1 MLQCLRQL
9 SSTTTTNCSS
19 PSLEGDLV
27 DDNTASS
34 QTSSTVNLSRAYTY
48 AVQTSSYR
56 KIWSKVHYEVP
67 SDLNV
72 EVAQVE
78 FQEVPLQLED
88 VLEPNH
94 ECVQEALLNIKPEAL
109 NQLIAKYLDDSEQ
122 TTRLCIGF
130 CESLKQARLLYAP
143 ISRLLDVLP
152 LDGESAGHSL
162 SQAQCNWAFDIF
174 VKFDSLSN
182 PFPIHDNH
190 SFNDMRDCYFQLKR
204 ELDLLLHKS
213 RSKVRLLCHATKGSV
228 VCLVAATIGV
238 VITAVVI
245 ASHAFVALV
254 AAPICSVCIPSKM
267 AKGELVHLEQLDD
280 ATKGI
285 FFLHN
290 HLETVNCLVGRLY
303 DAVEYYKRL
312 VRFALERGKDRY
324 PIQEVVKQL
333 HRKHS
338 NFLEELVGLEE
349 HLCICFS
356 AINNARGHLVD
367 YLLHQN
373 QDPAN

>member
-1 MLQCLRQL
+1 MLHCLRQL
-9 SSTTTTNCSS
+9 SLTATTNCSS
-19 PSLEGDLV
+19 PSLEGGLA
-27 DDNTASS
+27 DDITASS
-34 QTSSTVNLSRAYTY
+34 QPSPTVNLSRAYTL

-56 KIWSKVHYEVP
+56 EIWLKVHHEVP
-67 SDLNV
+67 SDLSV
-72 EVAQVE
+72 EETQVE
-78 FQEVPLQLED
+78 FQEEPLQLED

-94 ECVQEALLNIKPEAL
+94 ECVQEALLHIKPEAL
-109 NQLIAKYLDDSEQ
+109 NQLIAKYLNDSEQ
-122 TTRLCIGF
+122 TTRLCISF
-130 CESLKQARLLYAP
+130 SQSVKQARILYAP
-143 ISRLLDVLP
+143 ICRLLDVLP
-152 LDGESAGHSL
+152 LDMESAGHSL

-174 VKFDSLSN
+174 LQFDSLNN
-182 PFPIHDNH
+182 PFPIHDTH
-190 SFNDMRDCYFQLKR
+190 SFNDMRHCYFQLKR

-213 RSKVRLLCHATKGSV
+213 RSKVQLLRHATKGSV
-228 VCLVAATIGV
+228 ACLVAATIGV
-238 VITAVVI
+238 VITAAVI
-245 ASHAFVALV
+245 ASHALVTLV
-254 AAPICSVCIPSKM
+254 AAPICAACVPSKM
-267 AKGELVHLEQLDD
+267 AKKELVHLVQLDV

-338 NFLEELVGLEE
+338 NFLEELLGLEE
-349 HLCICFS
+349 HLCLCFS
-356 AINNARGHLVD
+356 AINKARRHLLD

-373 QDPAN
+373 QDPD

>member
-1 MLQCLRQL
+1 MLHCLRQL
-9 SSTTTTNCSS
+9 SLTATTNCSS
-19 PSLEGDLV
+19 PSLEGGLA

-34 QTSSTVNLSRAYTY
+34 QPSPTVNLSRAYTL
-48 AVQTSSYR
+48 AVKTSSYGE
-56 KIWSKVHYEVP
+56 IWSKVHHEVP
-67 SDLNV
+67 SDLSV

-78 FQEVPLQLED
+78 FQEEPLQLED
-88 VLEPNH
+88 ILKPNH
-94 ECVQEALLNIKPEAL
+94 ECVQEALLHIKPEAL

-122 TTRLCIGF
+122 TARLCISF
-130 CESLKQARLLYAP
+130 SQSVNQARLLYAP
-143 ISRLLDVLP
+143 IYRLLDVLP
-152 LDGESAGHSL
+152 LEMESAGHSL

-174 VKFDSLSN
+174 LQFDSLSN
-182 PFPIHDNH
+182 PFPIHDTH
-190 SFNDMRDCYFQLKR
+190 SFNDMRHCYIELKC
-204 ELDLLLHKS
+204 ELDLLLQKS
-213 RSKVRLLCHATKGSV
+213 RSKVQFLRHATKGSV
-228 VCLVAATIGV
+228 ICLVAATVGV
-238 VITAVVI
+238 IITAVAI

-254 AAPICSVCIPSKM
+254 AAPICSACIPSKM
-267 AKGELVHLEQLDD
+267 AKKEVVHLVQLDD

-338 NFLEELVGLEE
+338 NFLEELLGLEE
-349 HLCICFS
+349 HLCLCFA
-356 AINNARGHLVD
+356 AINKARGHLLN

-373 QDPAN
+373 QDPG